1 MFIKKFYDADV
12 ADAGGGEAAVAEP
25 VMTAAQ
31 AMAQHGK
38 KSDENSG
45 DVAPIE
51 ITEKKEEAKK
61 EEPVTAATATSEVP
75 KEEAKAETPKAE
87 VQAEEPKKVE
97 TQPIVAEPVKVPTLD
112 EVLKANQ
119 PDTVLKA
126 LGYDDEKVALV
137 SEMKDLDP
145 KVVGIIQAYKNGTL
159 GEYAQAL
166 STDYTKMSDEDVM
179 RHQLRKE
186 YPKVSDAAFEA
197 LFEDEVLDKYKLD
210 SDVYSE
216 AERAKGKLLLEAKA
230 AKYRDELVAN
240 QEKYLMPKPPEPK
253 AEVVPDNSVELQAKE
268 NVEKYVKEIEN
279 DPYTKDIIANK
290 KITLGE
296 GEEKFSYPVDYSS
309 LIGNLTDA
317 KKWVSVMYDKDTG
330 APRTSHQLLVA
341 AVAEHGMEFL
351 DAYAKH
357 FKGLGAKEVVE
368 PIDNASPADKSTPA
382 KSDPLPTSAAQ
393 AMAKSGVRRN
403 SG

>member
-51 ITEKKEEAKK
+51 IPEKKEEAKK

-87 VQAEEPKKVE
+87 VQAEEAKKEE
-97 TQPIVAEPVKVPTLD
+97 TQPIVAEAPKVPTLE
-112 EVLKANQ
+112 EVLKTNQ

-126 LGYDDEKVALV
+126 LGFDDEKVALV
-137 SEMKDLDP
+137 QELKDVDP
-145 KVVGIIQAYKNGTL
+145 KVVGIIQAWKSGQL
-159 GEYAQAL
+159 GEYVKEL
-166 STDYTKMSDEDVM
+166 SNDYSKMEAEEVM
-179 RHQLRKE
+179 RHQLRVE
-186 YPKVSDAAFEA
+186 YPKANQRQLDILYKKEVVDA
-197 LFEDEVLDKYKLD
+197 YNLD
-210 SDVYSE
+210 SDYPDEVE
-216 AERAKGKLLLEAKA
+216 EGKLLLGAKA
-230 AKYRDELVAN
+230 DKYRDSFISN
-240 QEKYLMPKPPEPK
+240 QDKYLMPKPPEPK
-253 AEVVPDNSVELQAKE
+253 AEVVPDNSAELKAKE

-309 LIGNLTDA
+309 LIGNLTDGE
-317 KKWVSVMYDKDTG
+317 KWVSVMYDKDTG
-330 APRTSHQLLVA
+330 APRISHQLLIA
-341 AVAEHGMEFL
+341 AVAEYGMEFL

>member
-51 ITEKKEEAKK
+51 IPEKKEEAKK
-61 EEPVTAATATSEVP
+61 EEPVTAATATPEVP

-87 VQAEEPKKVE
+87 VKIEEPKKVE
-97 TQPIVAEPVKVPTLD
+97 TQPIVAEPAKVPTLD
-112 EVLKANQ
+112 EVLKTNQ

-126 LGYDDEKVALV
+126 LGFDDEKVALV
-137 SEMKDLDP
+137 QELKDVDP
-145 KVVGIIQAYKNGTL
+145 KVVGIIQAWKSGQL
-159 GEYAQAL
+159 GEYVKEL
-166 STDYTKMSDEDVM
+166 SNDYSKMEAEEVM
-179 RHQLRKE
+179 RHQLRVE
-186 YPKVSDAAFEA
+186 YPKANQRQLDILYKKEVVDA
-197 LFEDEVLDKYKLD
+197 YNLD
-210 SDVYSE
+210 SDDPDEVE
-216 AERAKGKLLLEAKA
+216 EGKLLLGAKA
-230 AKYRDELVAN
+230 DKYRDSFISN
-240 QEKYLMPKPPEPK
+240 QDKYLMPKPPEPK
-253 AEVVPDNSVELQAKE
+253 AEVVPDNSAELKAKE

-309 LIGNLTDA
+309 LIGNLTDGE
-317 KKWVSVMYDKDTG
+317 KWVSVMYDKDTG
-330 APRTSHQLLVA
+330 APRISHQLLIA
-341 AVAEHGMEFL
+341 AVAEYGMEFL